1 MAKVTANTAER
12 GDRMRFVARHASD
25 DAACD
30 VSVLIPILNEED
42 NVDPLCREL
51 TEVLDDAGL
60 DYEIIF
66 VDDGSTDRSLER
78 LLAFADGNPRILV
91 LDLRRNFGQTA
102 AMAAGI
108 DHARGKILIPMDG
121 DRQNDPHD
129 IPALLEM
136 LDGTPRL
143 DIVSGWRKSRQ
154 DHWFSRRLPSKIANA
169 MIRRFTGIRIHDFGC
184 TLKAYRREVLEHI
197 SLSSDLHRFLPA
209 LAAWHG
215 AKIGEMAVNH
225 RPRVAGR
232 TKYDLRRTIRV
243 LLDLVTVKFLGSY
256 MTKPLYFF
264 GKLGAVSFALAM
276 LLLVVSIAQ
285 KFGYMGQPDGLNLNR
300 NVLVSLSALLAF
312 CSVQCVLFG
321 LVTELLTRMYH
332 DIRGQQI
339 YRVRRAFRDGA
350 VVPRSHVSRAT
361 EGGDTLV
368 ATDSRVL
375 RDGRPASDGDVAP
388 GRMHQDVP

>member
-1 MAKVTANTAER
+1 
-12 GDRMRFVARHASD
+12 MRFVAQ
-25 DAACD
+25 DAAEETPCD

-42 NVDPLCREL
+42 NIEPLCTEL
-51 TEVLDDAGL
+51 AEVLDQSGL

-66 VDDGSTDRSLER
+66 VDDGSTDSSLER
-78 LLAFADGNPRILV
+78 LLAFAKGNPRILV

-108 DHARGKILIPMDG
+108 EHSRGKILIPMDG
-121 DRQNDPHD
+121 DRQNDPRD
-129 IPALLEM
+129 IPALLEK
-136 LDGTPRL
+136 LNGPPKL

-154 DHWFSRRLPSKIANA
+154 DFLVSRRLPSKIANA
-169 MIRRFTGIRIHDFGC
+169 MIRRFTGIPIHDFGC

-215 AKIGEMAVNH
+215 AKIGEMVVNH
-225 RPRVAGR
+225 RPRVAGK

-264 GKLGAVSFALAM
+264 GKLAAVSFVMALV
-276 LLLVVSIAQ
+276 LIGVSLGQ
-285 KFGYMGQPDGLNLNR
+285 KFGYFGQPEGLNLNR
-300 NVLVSLSALLAF
+300 NVLVTLSALLTF

-332 DIRGQQI
+332 DIRRQPI
-339 YRVRRAFRDGA
+339 YHVRRAYRDGEL
-350 VVPRSHVSRAT
+350 VPRGRSARTVSPRQS
-361 EGGDTLV
+361 V
-368 ATDSRVL
+368 S
-375 RDGRPASDGDVAP
+375 P
-388 GRMHQDVP
+388 